1 MLIDYR
7 VMEVFVQ
14 LLGSDDVKTLAVV
27 LEAIKNILDKGNK
40 YFILNDENVLLKE
53 LENYGGIAKIEEL

>member
-1 MLIDYR
+1 MSS
-7 VMEVFVQ
+7 E
-14 LLGSDDVKTLAVV
+14 DVKTLAVV

-53 LENYGGIAKIEEL
+53 LENYGGVAKIEEL